1 MNIHRRHF
9 LQATT
14 AFASLPFLGGVT
26 GCRSDSTT
34 PGNPAREFSN
44 GGVSGGGARRP
55 YKIGICDWDI
65 YATGDPRSFAIA
77 KELGFDG
84 VEVSFSP
91 EIDPSFTFPT
101 TSVRPESRVLL
112 YDLDVEYPL
121 WKPENRRVFL
131 EAAARE
137 SVEIPSFAMG
147 MLNTVPLA
155 TTEYA
160 EGWIAD
166 CIEAMADMKVKI
178 LLLPF
183 FYDANIKDNIGD
195 RNKAI
200 EKLKR
205 LAPLAK
211 EKNVILG
218 LETPLNA
225 EEHLDMVER
234 IGCDSAMVYY
244 DVMNMHA
251 MGYPVYD
258 DLEVLLREKIV
269 CQVHCKDDGALL
281 GEGVINFP
289 RVRDLLETY
298 DYQGW
303 LVAET
308 YAFVVEG
315 DWKEWLRADAAYLR
329 RTFNEPR

>member
-1 MNIHRRHF
+1 MNIQRRRF
-9 LQATT
+9 LQTAT
-14 AFASLPFLGGVT
+14 AVASLPFLSGLT
-26 GCRSDSTT
+26 GCQPDSTST
-34 PGNPAREFSN
+34 SGTN
-44 GGVSGGGARRP
+44 GVPSRRP

-91 EIDPSFTFPT
+91 DVDPSFAFPT
-101 TSVRPESRVLL
+101 TTVRPESPVLL
-112 YDLDVEYPL
+112 YDLNVEYPL
-121 WKPENRRVFL
+121 WKPENRQVFL
-131 EAAARE
+131 DAAARE
-137 SVEIPSFAMG
+137 TMKIPSFAMG

-155 TTEYA
+155 TTEPA
-160 EGWIAD
+160 EGWVAD
-166 CIEAMADMKVKI
+166 CINTMAAMNVEV

-183 FYDANIKDNIGD
+183 FYDANIKDNIEE
-195 RNKAI
+195 RNQAI
-200 EKLKR
+200 EKLIR

-211 EKNVILG
+211 EKNVTLG

-225 EEHLDMVER
+225 EEHLDMIER

-244 DVMNMHA
+244 DVMNMHW
-251 MGYPVYD
+251 MGYPVYE
-258 DLEVLLREKIV
+258 DLEILLKEKKV
-269 CQVHCKDDGALL
+269 CQIHCKDNGALL

-289 RVRDLLETY
+289 RVRDLLEKY

-308 YAFVVEG
+308 YNFVVEG

-329 RTFNEPR
+329 RTFNEGL

>member
-1 MNIHRRHF
+1 MKIPRRHF
-9 LQATT
+9 LQAAT
-14 AFASLPFLGGVT
+14 ALASLPFLGGLT
-26 GCRSDSTT
+26 GCRTDNT
-34 PGNPAREFSN
+34 PAR
-44 GGVSGGGARRP
+44 GRPATGASRRP

-65 YATGDPRSFAIA
+65 YATGDPRSFAVA
-77 KELGFDG
+77 RELGFDG

-91 EIDPSFTFPT
+91 KIDPSFAVPT
-101 TSVRPESRVLL
+101 SQVRPESPVLL

-121 WKPENRRVFL
+121 WQPENQQVFL
-131 EAAARE
+131 DAAERE
-137 SVEIPSFAMG
+137 SQSIPSFAMG

-155 TTEYA
+155 TTELA
-160 EGWIAD
+160 EGWVAE
-166 CIEAMADMKVKI
+166 CIDVMAAMNVEI

-183 FYDANIKDNIGD
+183 FYDANIKDNIEG
-195 RNKAI
+195 RNQAI

-205 LAPLAK
+205 LAPLAQ

-225 EEHLDMVER
+225 EEHLDMIER
-234 IGCDSAMVYY
+234 IGNDAATVYY
-244 DVMNMHA
+244 DVMNMY
-251 MGYPVYD
+251 MQGYQVYE
-258 DLEVLLREKIV
+258 DLEMLLKEKVV
-269 CQVHCKDDGALL
+269 CQIHCKENGTQL
-281 GEGVINFP
+281 GEGVIDFP
-289 RVRDLLETY
+289 RVRDLLEKY

-329 RTFNEPR
+329 RVFNG